1 MEFLANIL
9 IALVIV
15 AGVSL
20 LYFFLQVGL
29 WVMFIV
35 LFIMFTIVNY
45 IFIKILKLG
54 AERILSNIE

>member
-20 LYFFLQVGL
+20 LYFFQVGL

-35 LFIMFTIVNY
+35 LFVMFTIVNY
-45 IFIKILKLG
+45 IFIKILKLD

>member
-15 AGVSL
+15 SEV

-35 LFIMFTIVNY
+35 LFVMFTIVNY

-54 AERILSNIE
+54 AERILSNIQ